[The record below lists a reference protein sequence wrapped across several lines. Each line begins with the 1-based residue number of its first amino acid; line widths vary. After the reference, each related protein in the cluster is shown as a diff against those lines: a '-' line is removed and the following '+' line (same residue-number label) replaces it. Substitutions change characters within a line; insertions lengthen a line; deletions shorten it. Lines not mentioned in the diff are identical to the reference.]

1 MRRHLIPLTLAALV
15 LAAVGA
21 SAQVEPAPYLI
32 IHYDRIDPAHM
43 QAWEQNGKDWV
54 EAYAAAGVGAE
65 MGWRAYVSNFGYAW
79 VSDMPDYAF
88 LDGQQARNEKLE
100 KMLGEGKM
108 EELDDAGA
116 PAIVEH
122 YNEIWK
128 YQPEMSYMPA
138 GFDLAGMRA
147 ITVATVSVKS
157 GMGEEYRELVK
168 EVVAAFTKSEA
179 SANWFAYSTPFG
191 AGSYAYVIWG
201 KDRGDLHSGPDMGD
215 LLTKAVGE
223 EKSAEMFASYMKCVA
238 GEETRDWMVR
248 ADLSFTGAA
257 KMETKEEGEKGGG

>member
-1 MRRHLIPLTLAALV
+1 MRRHLIPLILAALV

-21 SAQVEPAPYLI
+21 SAQVEPAPYLT

-54 EAYAAAGVGAE
+54 EAFAAAGVDAE
-65 MGWRAYVSNFGYAW
+65 MGWRAYTSNFGYAW
-79 VSDMPDYAF
+79 VSDMPNYAF

-100 KMLGEGKM
+100 KMLGEGKLD
-108 EELDDAGA
+108 ELSEGGS

-128 YQPEMSYMPA
+128 YQPEMSYIPA
-138 GFDLAGMRA
+138 GFDPAGMGA
-147 ITVATVSVKS
+147 ITVATVSVKP

-168 EVVAAFTKSEA
+168 QVVAAFQKSEA
-179 SANWFAYSTPFG
+179 PANWFAYSTPFG

-201 KDRGDLHSGPDMGD
+201 KDRADLHSGPDMGD
-215 LLTKAVGE
+215 MLTEAMGA
-223 EKSAEMFASYMKCVA
+223 EKSAEMFSNYVKHID

-248 ADLSFTGAA
+248 PDLSYMGAA
-257 KMETKEEGEKGGG
+257 MMEKKEEGEKGGE